1 MEALSPALC
10 VPGSGVATVTGAS
23 LRTVLLIG
31 AAVKPITLYGMVLS
45 GGESSNYGSDFGGGH
60 GGSDCG
66 SPFTSATIL
75 AGSSTPSPK
84 AATLLTQRSR
94 YGQLRRPPTKRS
106 WKPLSRKEALSGRN
120 NESFSWLDCRGLKVR
135 SKTDRDRRC
144 AGTRFASR
152 GKCALLHSKWRKLIP
167 LSVDVQRHPSVCY
180 RAEVYSNAF
189 RCKRY
194 RTSQPCLP

>member
-1 MEALSPALC
+1 LEALSPALC
-10 VPGSGVATVTGAS
+10 APGSGVATVTGAS
-23 LRTVLLIG
+23 LRTVLLIV

-45 GGESSNYGSDFGGGH
+45 GGETSNYGSDFGGGH

-84 AATLLTQRSR
+84 AAMLLTQRSR

-152 GKCALLHSKWRKLIP
+152 GKCALLHSKWRKLIR
-167 LSVDVQRHPSVCY
+167 SM
-180 RAEVYSNAF
+180 
-189 RCKRY
+189 
-194 RTSQPCLP
+194 